1 MRNRHFMKTERF
13 TTQYPYLSA
22 AGFLVIV
29 VCVVLGIGAIN
40 EVFLMGSLV
49 QVAVVD
55 SVLALTGIFL
65 VARLGWWEKAGYTT
79 GIRWADV
86 PLFVLPGA
94 VALLSLSGGIRVTA
108 PVTILAFAALTL
120 VVGFAE
126 ETYFRGLI
134 LTSLLPTG
142 VIRAA
147 VISSFFFAAPHLLN
161 SLGGTW
167 DPAFTVVDSIAA
179 FGLGLTFAALR
190 IRAGSI
196 WPLVG
201 IHALFDFTSLVA
213 LGGVEVHAQS
223 LQLLV
228 SSVIVGMAFVVYG
241 LFLLRGVK
249 SNVPEQPAL

>member
-1 MRNRHFMKTERF
+1 M
-13 TTQYPYLSA
+13 
-22 AGFLVIV
+22 
-29 VCVVLGIGAIN
+29 
-40 EVFLMGSLV
+40 
-49 QVAVVD
+49 
-55 SVLALTGIFL
+55 
-65 VARLGWWEKAGYTT
+65 
-79 GIRWADV
+79 
-86 PLFVLPGA
+86 
-94 VALLSLSGGIRVTA
+94 TA
-108 PVTILAFAALTL
+108 PVIILAFAALTL

-147 VISSFFFAAPHLLN
+147 LISSFFFAAPHLLN
-161 SLGGTW
+161 NLGGTW

-179 FGLGLTFAALR
+179 FGLGITFVALR
-190 IRAGSI
+190 LRAGSI

-201 IHALFDFTSLVA
+201 IHTLFDFTSLVA

-228 SSVIVGMAFVVYG
+228 SSVIVGMAFVAYG

-249 SNVPEQPAL
+249 NNVPEQPAF

>member
-1 MRNRHFMKTERF
+1 MTTGHFTA
-13 TTQYPYLSA
+13 QHPYLSA
-22 AGFLVIV
+22 LGFLCIV

-55 SVLALTGIFL
+55 SVLTLTGIFL

-79 GIRWADV
+79 GIRWAEV

-108 PVTILAFAALTL
+108 PATVLACAVLTL

-134 LTSLLPTG
+134 LSALLPTG
-142 VIRAA
+142 VLRAA
-147 VISSFFFAAPHLLN
+147 LISAVLFAAPHLLN
-161 SLGGTW
+161 AIGGTW

-190 IRAGSI
+190 LRTGSL

-223 LQLLV
+223 VELLV
-228 SSVIVGMAFVVYG
+228 SSVIVGMIFAAYG
-241 LFLLRGVK
+241 LFLLRKTVTGV
-249 SNVPEQPAL
+249 PGHPAA